1 MRKEIKNE
9 YPYKIDEMQFK
20 IDFEKRI
27 SDVKEEYGYKFSHL
41 VKIDSSKS
49 DKTIIDASFTFF
61 HQHEPIWN
69 NNTLSMESKDIIQYQ
84 QIYEHVQSAI
94 QNCAI
99 NNQMK

>member
-9 YPYKIDEMQFK
+9 YPYKIDERQFT

-27 SDVKEEYGYKFSHL
+27 NDVKGKYSFEFSHL
-41 VKIDSSKS
+41 VKLDSQS
-49 DKTIIDASFTFF
+49 DKTIIDASFTFYQ
-61 HQHEPIWN
+61 QHPSIWN
-69 NNTLSMESKDIIQYQ
+69 NNTLSWDNKDAIQYQ
-84 QIYEHVQSAI
+84 EIYEHFESAI